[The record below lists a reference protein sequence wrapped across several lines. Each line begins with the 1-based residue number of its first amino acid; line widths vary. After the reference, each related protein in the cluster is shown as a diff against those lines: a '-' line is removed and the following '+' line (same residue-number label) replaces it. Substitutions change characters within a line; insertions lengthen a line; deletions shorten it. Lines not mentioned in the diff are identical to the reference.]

1 MLGEDHFKMRLIRL
15 QPAELWAHESRND
28 DEFTFVF
35 LKGGVAKYDFPNAS
49 QRLVPGSILVFSKHS
64 VGKLRAEDKSECIFA
79 TFSVL
84 FEHLFPLF
92 ASNEI
97 GLLHNVMANFKAG
110 RIFSSNSPVAVE
122 CQPILEIA
130 YTQSRLQ
137 QRSQFLR
144 IVAAILADEFK
155 NVQSQRSGLDWAQDH
170 MIQVF
175 EKLSSAELLKLSV
188 DELAS
193 KFSCSRRHLNRL
205 FHQHFGLS
213 ITALRMEIRLLK
225 AVSLLRN
232 PREKVINVAEQC
244 GFNHLGLFN
253 TCFKKRYGTSPGQ
266 WRKLMLGPESQ
277 PAGRKTEG
285 KTTCPLHANGLCPW
299 GGQPDAFNLP
309 AKGQGTVRGVESM
322 GDSSATS
329 RREGAGGAALAANPK
344 PAGLR
349 AQPGNAP

>member
-1 MLGEDHFKMRLIRL
+1 MLGDDHLKLRLVRL
-15 QPAELWAHESRND
+15 QPSELWANPTRSE

-35 LKGGVAKYDFPNAS
+35 IKGGIAKYLFPNAT
-49 QRLVPGSILVFSKHS
+49 QRLVAGNILVFTKHS
-64 VGKLRAEDKSECIFA
+64 VGKLYADDKSECAFA
-79 TFSVL
+79 TFSLL

-92 ASNEI
+92 SSNEI
-97 GLLHNVMANFKAG
+97 GLLHNVMSNFKAG
-110 RIFSSNSPVAVE
+110 RIFMSGSSVAVE

-137 QRSQFLR
+137 QRSQLLR
-144 IVAAILADEFK
+144 IVAAILNDEFK
-155 NVQSQRSGLDWAQDH
+155 NVHTQRSGLGWAEDH

-188 DELAS
+188 DELAA

-253 TCFKKRYGTSPGQ
+253 TCFKRRYGTSPGQ
-266 WRKLMLGPESQ
+266 WRKTTLGSEGS
-277 PAGRKTEG
+277 PARKSEN
-285 KTTCPLHANGLCPW
+285 KPSCPLHANGLCPW
-299 GGQPDAFNLP
+299 GGQIEAPKTSERINPTGAVP
-309 AKGQGTVRGVESM
+309 AAQ
-322 GDSSATS
+322 S
-329 RREGAGGAALAANPK
+329 RSNASRP
-344 PAGLR
+344 
-349 AQPGNAP
+349 QSGNAL

>member
-1 MLGEDHFKMRLIRL
+1 
-15 QPAELWAHESRND
+15 
-28 DEFTFVF
+28 
-35 LKGGVAKYDFPNAS
+35 
-49 QRLVPGSILVFSKHS
+49 
-64 VGKLRAEDKSECIFA
+64 
-79 TFSVL
+79 
-84 FEHLFPLF
+84 
-92 ASNEI
+92 
-97 GLLHNVMANFKAG
+97 MANFKAG
-110 RIFSSNSPVAVE
+110 RIFSSNSALAVE

-130 YTQSRLQ
+130 YTQPRLQ
-137 QRSQFLR
+137 QRSQLLR

-155 NVQSQRSGLDWAQDH
+155 NVHSQRSGLDWAEDH

-188 DELAS
+188 DELAA

-266 WRKLMLGPESQ
+266 WRKLAMGAES
-277 PAGRKTEG
+277 ASGRKTEG
-285 KTTCPLHANGLCPW
+285 KTSCPLHANGLCPW
-299 GGQPDAFNLP
+299 GGLPGAFNQP
-309 AKGQGTVRGVESM
+309 AKTQVSTKAEGMGGISPAGQ
-322 GDSSATS
+322 S
-329 RREGAGGAALAANPK
+329 RST
-344 PAGLR
+344 GLR
-349 AQPGNAP
+349 AQPGTTP